1 MYKYIH
7 TYIYINVYVRLTASE
22 VAKCAQEAGAVA
34 MIYITVNDIMVTL
47 PPSSLCLPRDWMPF
61 AIASFNIP
69 SNTKAAIAWRQ
80 MSSCQEASIN
90 FLHECAWVCKCVRTC
105 VCTVCVCVCMPSRVR
120 VCVCSCVRARV
131 CICVY
136 VYSYVHVCF
145 YVSVCV
151 YLSVNVCVYLSV
163 SVGMG
168 WLRLVGS
175 LKI

>member
-1 MYKYIH
+1 MAVVYIYIHIYIYVYIYICIYVYIYVYAYIHKCVHTKICTYICIHIDICIYKYIH
-7 TYIYINVYVRLTASE
+7 TYIYLNIYVGLTASE

-90 FLHECAWVCKCVRTC
+90 FLHECA
-105 VCTVCVCVCMPSRVR
+105 
-120 VCVCSCVRARV
+120 
-131 CICVY
+131 
-136 VYSYVHVCF
+136 
-145 YVSVCV
+145 
-151 YLSVNVCVYLSV
+151 
-163 SVGMG
+163 
-168 WLRLVGS
+168 
-175 LKI
+175 